1 MNKLLVGN
9 KCDLED
15 KRVVEQSTAQA
26 FAEEIGIPYIETSA
40 KNATNVEEAFM
51 TMAGE
56 IKNRMAKEPAM
67 NKPANTIRPGEG
79 KSIAGQKS
87 SCC

>member
-1 MNKLLVGN
+1 
-9 KCDLED
+9 LED
-15 KRVVEQSTAQA
+15 KRVVEESTARA

-51 TMAGE
+51 TMAAE

-79 KSIAGQKS
+79 KSIADQKS